1 MLPLSGCE
9 IEQLSEKHS
18 FSLRHMNRMYI
29 FTAPSESD
37 RAEWMAALI
46 LSANADLP
54 SEDQRKTA

>member
-9 IEQLSEKHS
+9 IEQLNEKYA
-18 FSLRHMNRMYI
+18 FSLRHMNRLYI
-29 FTAPSESD
+29 FTVITETE

-54 SEDQRKTA
+54 SEKST